1 MELHAFV
8 ICAYGESKY
17 LEECIQSL
25 LCQTIKSRI
34 LIATSTPNEFINELG
49 RRYRLEVYINRD
61 GRGIADDWN
70 FAYAQ
75 ADSKYVTLAHQDDIY
90 EPTYVE
96 IMLNQL
102 QKANKPLIFFSDY
115 GEIRQGRKVKV
126 NLLLRVKRILLTP
139 MRARRLRKYRII
151 KRGVVAFGNAICCP
165 AVTYVKDSL
174 QYPVFEKHF
183 KSNLDWEVW
192 ERISEKEGSCEYCSK
207 VLMYHRIHGESE
219 TSALIN
225 SRERMVEDYEMLCRF
240 WPVWMVKKYMRV
252 YRKGENSNKF

>member
-25 LCQTIKSRI
+25 LRQTIKSRI

-61 GRGIADDWN
+61 GRGIADDRN

-192 ERISEKEGSCEYCSK
+192 ERISEKEGSFEYCSK

>member
-25 LCQTIKSRI
+25 LRQTIKSRI

-126 NLLLRVKRILLTP
+126 NLLLRVKRLLLTP

-192 ERISEKEGSCEYCSK
+192 ERISEKEGSFEYCSK

>member
-90 EPTYVE
+90 EPT
-96 IMLNQL
+96 
-102 QKANKPLIFFSDY
+102 
-115 GEIRQGRKVKV
+115 
-126 NLLLRVKRILLTP
+126 P

-165 AVTYVKDSL
+165 AVT
-174 QYPVFEKHF
+174 
-183 KSNLDWEVW
+183 
-192 ERISEKEGSCEYCSK
+192 
-207 VLMYHRIHGESE
+207 
-219 TSALIN
+219 
-225 SRERMVEDYEMLCRF
+225 
-240 WPVWMVKKYMRV
+240 
-252 YRKGENSNKF
+252 

>member
-25 LCQTIKSRI
+25 LRQTIKSRI

-61 GRGIADDWN
+61 GQGIADDWN

-192 ERISEKEGSCEYCSK
+192 ERISEKEGSFEYCSK

>member
-25 LCQTIKSRI
+25 LRQTIKSRI

-192 ERISEKEGSCEYCSK
+192 ERISEKEGSFEYCSK

>member
-192 ERISEKEGSCEYCSK
+192 ERISEKEGSFEYCSK